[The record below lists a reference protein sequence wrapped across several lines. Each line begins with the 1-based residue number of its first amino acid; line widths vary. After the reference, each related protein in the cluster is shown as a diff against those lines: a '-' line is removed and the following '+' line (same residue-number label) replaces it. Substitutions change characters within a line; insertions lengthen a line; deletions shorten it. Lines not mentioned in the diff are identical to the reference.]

1 METDDK
7 LVEYVKRIE
16 GLEEEKQDVCSDIRE
31 VYSELK
37 GAGYD
42 VKAVRQVIKLRKME
56 SADRQEYKFL
66 TDEYAKILGME

>member
-7 LVEYVKRIE
+7 LIEYVKRIE
-16 GLEEEKQDVCSDIRE
+16 SLEEEKQDVCSDIRE

-56 SADRQEYKFL
+56 NADRQEYRFL